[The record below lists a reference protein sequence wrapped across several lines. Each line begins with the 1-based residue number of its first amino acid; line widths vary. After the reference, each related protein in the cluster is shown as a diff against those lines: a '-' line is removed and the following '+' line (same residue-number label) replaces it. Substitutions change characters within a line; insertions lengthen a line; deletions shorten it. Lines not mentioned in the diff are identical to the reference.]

1 MYTHYARKH
10 YTRSNRFG
18 RGLFL
23 MIAFFTLMLAV
34 PSSQSYADS
43 DSLVVYYSRTGKSEI
58 VAKTIAEYFNS
69 DIVQIN
75 AADYPEGFAGYVR
88 ATIDCTLNR
97 TTTIE
102 PAQVDFS
109 KYSFIFMVAPIWG
122 WDISVPMRTLI
133 MQSNFNNKRLVM
145 VTTAN
150 IDIKKYA
157 HYKDDASFLNIFFRD
172 YLNRKGMQI
181 RNIALNTKAQL
192 TRHYHI
198 ATAGKTGQELKDET
212 MKVILKDLES
222 PKEPPQ

>member
-1 MYTHYARKH
+1 MYTHDARKH
-10 YTRSNRFG
+10 YTRSNRFTG
-18 RGLFL
+18 VLTL
-23 MIAFFTLMLAV
+23 MIAFFTLTLAA
-34 PSSQSYADS
+34 PFSQSYADS

-69 DIVQIN
+69 DIVQIK
-75 AADYPEGFAGYVR
+75 APAYPEGAAGYMR
-88 ATIDCTLNR
+88 ATIDCTLDR

-109 KYSFIFMVAPIWG
+109 NYSFIILVSPIWG
-122 WDISVPMRTLI
+122 WNISVPMRTLI
-133 MQSNFNNKRLVM
+133 MQSNFNNKKLVM

-172 YLNRKGMQI
+172 YLNRKRMQLM
-181 RNIALNTKAQL
+181 NVALSTKAQL

-198 ATAGKTGQELKDET
+198 ATSGKTGQELKDET
-212 MKVILKDLES
+212 LRAILKDLES
-222 PKEPPQ
+222 PKETPQ